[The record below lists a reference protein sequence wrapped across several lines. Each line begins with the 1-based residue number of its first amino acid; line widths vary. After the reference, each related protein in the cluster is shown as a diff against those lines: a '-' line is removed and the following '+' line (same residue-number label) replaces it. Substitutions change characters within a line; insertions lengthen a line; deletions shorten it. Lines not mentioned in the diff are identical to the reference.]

1 MLRES
6 LSDNT
11 ISPGQPQPRDP
22 LHRYSPGPC
31 VASPPPPAAVE
42 VSGGLKIPAVS
53 VFLLIKYLKSN
64 GKSSEGNRLPPGY
77 MGLPFI
83 GETFSFLKPH
93 SATILGEFMD
103 HHIARFG
110 KIFTAN
116 ILGEKKVIS
125 TDAEFNW
132 FVLKNDKKLFEQGW
146 PSSFVQIIGKNSL
159 SMLAGDDHKSLRSI
173 IFNFLNGER
182 LRTAFLDDA
191 EQVMSLLMSS
201 WKDGSLISAKNE
213 AIKFSFYVMIKE
225 ILNVDP
231 GEPEMDKLMREYN
244 ELIKGIAA
252 IPLNLP
258 GTSYWKALKRKM
270 EEREK
275 NGDENPRI
283 LERYDLLNW
292 LMKNT
297 AYGLEEIGDTLLQTL
312 FGGHDTTSRAI
323 CLMVYFLDDC
333 PRAVQQLREEHL
345 HIVKKKEER
354 EESKLRW
361 DDFKA
366 MEFTKCVINE
376 TLRLGNIAGF
386 IYKKSSREIEFKDYV
401 IPHGCTVITHFSA
414 VHLDPNLFEN
424 PTHFDPWRWM
434 GSSDIKMKNF
444 MPFGGGPRL
453 CPGAELSRME
463 MMVFLHHLLL
473 NYSWELAE
481 PDHPISLPFC

>member
-1 MLRES
+1 
-6 LSDNT
+6 
-11 ISPGQPQPRDP
+11 
-22 LHRYSPGPC
+22 
-31 VASPPPPAAVE
+31 
-42 VSGGLKIPAVS
+42 
-53 VFLLIKYLKSN
+53 
-64 GKSSEGNRLPPGY
+64 
-77 MGLPFI
+77 
-83 GETFSFLKPH
+83 
-93 SATILGEFMD
+93 
-103 HHIARFG
+103 
-110 KIFTAN
+110 
-116 ILGEKKVIS
+116 
-125 TDAEFNW
+125 
-132 FVLKNDKKLFEQGW
+132 
-146 PSSFVQIIGKNSL
+146 
-159 SMLAGDDHKSLRSI
+159 MLAGDDHKSLRSI

-231 GEPEMDKLMREYN
+231 GEPEMHKLMREYN

-258 GTSYWKALKRKM
+258 GTSYWKALKSREKILKIFERKM

-283 LERYDLLNW
+283 LERDDLLNW

-323 CLMVYFLDDC
+323 SLMVYFLDDC

-345 HIVKKKEER
+345 HIVKKKRRER
-354 EESKLRW
+354 ESKLRW

-366 MEFTKCVINE
+366 MEFTK
-376 TLRLGNIAGF
+376 
-386 IYKKSSREIEFKDYV
+386 YYV
-401 IPHGCTVITHFSA
+401 IPHGCTVITHFLA
-414 VHLDPNLFEN
+414 VHLDPNLLRILL
-424 PTHFDPWRWM
+424 HFDPWRWM

-481 PDHPISLPFC
+481 PDHPISLPFVDFPKGLPVKVHPLSYK